1 MTEQQQIYMNSL
13 EQGLVTSKHSR
24 SADCYYFCLTEEET
38 KARKH
43 KWLMI
48 NIPEPWAEPWILT
61 LDTNLDLLR
70 NQVKHMN
77 GENEDASGDWPRV
90 AFGSPPIRG
99 AVFVLITNGDTLT
112 RETRPA

>member
-1 MTEQQQIYMNSL
+1 MNSL

-24 SADCYYFCLTEEET
+24 SADCYYFCVTEEET

-43 KWLMI
+43 KWFMV
-48 NIPEPWAEPWILT
+48 NIPDPWAEPWILT

-77 GENEDASGDWPRV
+77 GENEDASGDWPQSRFRV
-90 AFGSPPIRG
+90 NSHKRSCHCPHYKWGHSDK
-99 AVFVLITNGDTLT
+99 GD
-112 RETRPA
+112 